1 MLNYEQF
8 KIIMINIIALLLPIP
23 EKKIYLITSMYTPLP
38 SIPNK
43 SLPMGDD
50 FHKYQFQSPHPK
62 DYHRLFKFDLLE
74 SSAEENKNIRI
85 YE

>member
-1 MLNYEQF
+1 
-8 KIIMINIIALLLPIP
+8 
-23 EKKIYLITSMYTPLP
+23 
-38 SIPNK
+38 
-43 SLPMGDD
+43 MGDD